1 MSEPSLTSE
10 DLSVYVDKHPFKS
23 EAYLQKMGANGA
35 PVPTR
40 RNKPLKQILNQER
53 EAYYQKR
60 GMVDPTKKRGDSTP
74 KRRKTEQDADGEVP
88 APREEVPLRDVPT
101 YTSVQAPPS
110 LLPPKRYCD
119 LTGLMAPY
127 TDPKTRL
134 RYHSAEVYQI
144 IKGFAPG
151 ADNAYLALRGDASQ
165 LL

>member
-60 GMVDPTKKRGDSTP
+60 GMVDPMKKRGDSTP

-101 YTSVQAPPS
+101 CTFDHHSPQTQVYRLLRVSCPPS
-110 LLPPKRYCD
+110 G
-119 LTGLMAPY
+119 TVI
-127 TDPKTRL
+127 L
-134 RYHSAEVYQI
+134 RV
-144 IKGFAPG
+144 
-151 ADNAYLALRGDASQ
+151 
-165 LL
+165 

>member
-1 MSEPSLTSE
+1 MSEPGLTSE

-35 PVPTR
+35 PVPSR

-101 YTSVQAPPS
+101 CTFDHHSPQTQVYRLLRVSCPPS
-110 LLPPKRYCD
+110 G
-119 LTGLMAPY
+119 TVI
-127 TDPKTRL
+127 L
-134 RYHSAEVYQI
+134 RV
-144 IKGFAPG
+144 
-151 ADNAYLALRGDASQ
+151 
-165 LL
+165 

>member
-101 YTSVQAPPS
+101 CTFDHHSPQTQVYRLLRVSCPPS
-110 LLPPKRYCD
+110 G
-119 LTGLMAPY
+119 TVI
-127 TDPKTRL
+127 L
-134 RYHSAEVYQI
+134 RV
-144 IKGFAPG
+144 
-151 ADNAYLALRGDASQ
+151 
-165 LL
+165 

>member
-1 MSEPSLTSE
+1 MSEPGLTSE

-60 GMVDPTKKRGDSTP
+60 GMVDPSKKRGDSTP

-101 YTSVQAPPS
+101 CTFDHHSPQTQVYRLLRVSCPPS
-110 LLPPKRYCD
+110 G
-119 LTGLMAPY
+119 TVI
-127 TDPKTRL
+127 L
-134 RYHSAEVYQI
+134 RV
-144 IKGFAPG
+144 
-151 ADNAYLALRGDASQ
+151 
-165 LL
+165 

>member
-74 KRRKTEQDADGEVP
+74 KRRKTEQDADGEEP

-101 YTSVQAPPS
+101 CTFDHHSPQTQVYRLLRVSCPPS
-110 LLPPKRYCD
+110 G
-119 LTGLMAPY
+119 TVI
-127 TDPKTRL
+127 L
-134 RYHSAEVYQI
+134 RV
-144 IKGFAPG
+144 
-151 ADNAYLALRGDASQ
+151 
-165 LL
+165 

>member
-74 KRRKTEQDADGEVP
+74 KRRKTEQDADG
-88 APREEVPLRDVPT
+88 DVPT
-101 YTSVQAPPS
+101 CTFDHHSPQTQVYRLLRVSCPPS
-110 LLPPKRYCD
+110 G
-119 LTGLMAPY
+119 TVI
-127 TDPKTRL
+127 L
-134 RYHSAEVYQI
+134 RV
-144 IKGFAPG
+144 
-151 ADNAYLALRGDASQ
+151 
-165 LL
+165 

>member
-35 PVPTR
+35 PVPSR

-74 KRRKTEQDADGEVP
+74 KRRKTEQEADGEVP
-88 APREEVPLRDVPT
+88 APREDVPLRDVPT
-101 YTSVQAPPS
+101 CTFDHHSPQTQVYRLLRVSCPPS
-110 LLPPKRYCD
+110 G
-119 LTGLMAPY
+119 TVI
-127 TDPKTRL
+127 L
-134 RYHSAEVYQI
+134 RV
-144 IKGFAPG
+144 
-151 ADNAYLALRGDASQ
+151 
-165 LL
+165 

>member
-74 KRRKTEQDADGEVP
+74 KRRKTEQEADGEVP

-101 YTSVQAPPS
+101 CTFDHHSPQTQVYRLLRVSCPPS
-110 LLPPKRYCD
+110 G
-119 LTGLMAPY
+119 TVI
-127 TDPKTRL
+127 L
-134 RYHSAEVYQI
+134 RV
-144 IKGFAPG
+144 
-151 ADNAYLALRGDASQ
+151 
-165 LL
+165 

>member
-1 MSEPSLTSE
+1 MSEPGLTSE

-101 YTSVQAPPS
+101 CTFDHHSPQTQVYRLLRVSCPPS
-110 LLPPKRYCD
+110 G
-119 LTGLMAPY
+119 TVI
-127 TDPKTRL
+127 L
-134 RYHSAEVYQI
+134 RV
-144 IKGFAPG
+144 
-151 ADNAYLALRGDASQ
+151 
-165 LL
+165 

>member
-10 DLSVYVDKHPFKS
+10 DLSVYVEKHPFKS

-35 PVPTR
+35 PVPSR

-101 YTSVQAPPS
+101 CTFDHHSPQTQVYRLLRVSCPPS
-110 LLPPKRYCD
+110 G
-119 LTGLMAPY
+119 TVI
-127 TDPKTRL
+127 L
-134 RYHSAEVYQI
+134 RV
-144 IKGFAPG
+144 
-151 ADNAYLALRGDASQ
+151 
-165 LL
+165 

>member
-60 GMVDPTKKRGDSTP
+60 C
-74 KRRKTEQDADGEVP
+74 
-88 APREEVPLRDVPT
+88 L
-101 YTSVQAPPS
+101 
-110 LLPPKRYCD
+110 
-119 LTGLMAPY
+119 
-127 TDPKTRL
+127 
-134 RYHSAEVYQI
+134 
-144 IKGFAPG
+144 
-151 ADNAYLALRGDASQ
+151 
-165 LL
+165 

>member
-74 KRRKTEQDADGEVP
+74 KRRKT
-88 APREEVPLRDVPT
+88 
-101 YTSVQAPPS
+101 
-110 LLPPKRYCD
+110 
-119 LTGLMAPY
+119 
-127 TDPKTRL
+127 
-134 RYHSAEVYQI
+134 
-144 IKGFAPG
+144 
-151 ADNAYLALRGDASQ
+151 
-165 LL
+165 

>member
-10 DLSVYVDKHPFKS
+10 DLSVYVEKHPFKS

-35 PVPTR
+35 PVPSR

-74 KRRKTEQDADGEVP
+74 KRRKTEQEADSEVP

-101 YTSVQAPPS
+101 CTFDHHSPQTQVYRLLRVSCPPS
-110 LLPPKRYCD
+110 G
-119 LTGLMAPY
+119 TVI
-127 TDPKTRL
+127 L
-134 RYHSAEVYQI
+134 RV
-144 IKGFAPG
+144 
-151 ADNAYLALRGDASQ
+151 
-165 LL
+165 

>member
-35 PVPTR
+35 PVPSR

-101 YTSVQAPPS
+101 CTFDHHSPQTQVYRLLRVSCPPS
-110 LLPPKRYCD
+110 G
-119 LTGLMAPY
+119 TVI
-127 TDPKTRL
+127 L
-134 RYHSAEVYQI
+134 RV
-144 IKGFAPG
+144 
-151 ADNAYLALRGDASQ
+151 
-165 LL
+165 

>member
-1 MSEPSLTSE
+1 MSEPGLTSE

-35 PVPTR
+35 PVPSR

-74 KRRKTEQDADGEVP
+74 KRRKTEQEADSEVP

-101 YTSVQAPPS
+101 CTFDHHSPQTQVYRLLRVSCPPS
-110 LLPPKRYCD
+110 G
-119 LTGLMAPY
+119 TVI
-127 TDPKTRL
+127 L
-134 RYHSAEVYQI
+134 RV
-144 IKGFAPG
+144 
-151 ADNAYLALRGDASQ
+151 
-165 LL
+165 

>member
-1 MSEPSLTSE
+1 MSEPGLTSE

-35 PVPTR
+35 PVPSR

-74 KRRKTEQDADGEVP
+74 KRRKTEQEADGEVP

-101 YTSVQAPPS
+101 CTFDHHSPQTQVYRLLRVSCLPS
-110 LLPPKRYCD
+110 G
-119 LTGLMAPY
+119 TVI
-127 TDPKTRL
+127 L
-134 RYHSAEVYQI
+134 RV
-144 IKGFAPG
+144 
-151 ADNAYLALRGDASQ
+151 
-165 LL
+165 

>member
-35 PVPTR
+35 PVPSR

-101 YTSVQAPPS
+101 CTFDHHSPQTQVYRLLRVSCPPS
-110 LLPPKRYCD
+110 G
-119 LTGLMAPY
+119 TVV
-127 TDPKTRL
+127 L
-134 RYHSAEVYQI
+134 RV
-144 IKGFAPG
+144 
-151 ADNAYLALRGDASQ
+151 
-165 LL
+165 

>member
-74 KRRKTEQDADGEVP
+74 KRRKTEQEADGEVP

-101 YTSVQAPPS
+101 CTFDRHSPQTQVYRLLRVSCLPS
-110 LLPPKRYCD
+110 G
-119 LTGLMAPY
+119 TVI
-127 TDPKTRL
+127 L
-134 RYHSAEVYQI
+134 RV
-144 IKGFAPG
+144 
-151 ADNAYLALRGDASQ
+151 
-165 LL
+165 

>member
-35 PVPTR
+35 PVPSR

-101 YTSVQAPPS
+101 CTFDHHSPQTQVYRLLRVSCPPS
-110 LLPPKRYCD
+110 G
-119 LTGLMAPY
+119 TVI
-127 TDPKTRL
+127 L
-134 RYHSAEVYQI
+134 RA
-144 IKGFAPG
+144 
-151 ADNAYLALRGDASQ
+151 
-165 LL
+165 

>member
-101 YTSVQAPPS
+101 CTFDHHSPQTQVYRLLRVSCLPS
-110 LLPPKRYCD
+110 G
-119 LTGLMAPY
+119 TVI
-127 TDPKTRL
+127 L
-134 RYHSAEVYQI
+134 RV
-144 IKGFAPG
+144 
-151 ADNAYLALRGDASQ
+151 
-165 LL
+165 

>member
-101 YTSVQAPPS
+101 CKFDHHSPQTQVYRLLRVSCPPS
-110 LLPPKRYCD
+110 G
-119 LTGLMAPY
+119 TVI
-127 TDPKTRL
+127 L
-134 RYHSAEVYQI
+134 RV
-144 IKGFAPG
+144 
-151 ADNAYLALRGDASQ
+151 
-165 LL
+165 

>member
-74 KRRKTEQDADGEVP
+74 KRRKTEQEADGEVP

-101 YTSVQAPPS
+101 CTFDHHSPQTQVYRLLRVSCLPS
-110 LLPPKRYCD
+110 G
-119 LTGLMAPY
+119 TVI
-127 TDPKTRL
+127 L
-134 RYHSAEVYQI
+134 RV
-144 IKGFAPG
+144 
-151 ADNAYLALRGDASQ
+151 
-165 LL
+165 

>member
-1 MSEPSLTSE
+1 MSEPGLTSE

-101 YTSVQAPPS
+101 CTFDHHSPQTQVYRLLRVSCPPS
-110 LLPPKRYCD
+110 G
-119 LTGLMAPY
+119 TVI
-127 TDPKTRL
+127 L
-134 RYHSAEVYQI
+134 RA
-144 IKGFAPG
+144 
-151 ADNAYLALRGDASQ
+151 
-165 LL
+165 

>member
-60 GMVDPTKKRGDSTP
+60 GMVDPSKKRGDSTP

-101 YTSVQAPPS
+101 CTFDHHSPQTQVYRLLRVSCPPS
-110 LLPPKRYCD
+110 G
-119 LTGLMAPY
+119 TVI
-127 TDPKTRL
+127 L
-134 RYHSAEVYQI
+134 RV
-144 IKGFAPG
+144 
-151 ADNAYLALRGDASQ
+151 
-165 LL
+165 

>member
-74 KRRKTEQDADGEVP
+74 KRRKTEQDADGEVS

-101 YTSVQAPPS
+101 CTFDHHSPQTQVYRLLRVSCPPS
-110 LLPPKRYCD
+110 G
-119 LTGLMAPY
+119 TVI
-127 TDPKTRL
+127 L
-134 RYHSAEVYQI
+134 RV
-144 IKGFAPG
+144 
-151 ADNAYLALRGDASQ
+151 
-165 LL
+165 

>member
-1 MSEPSLTSE
+1 MSEPGLTSE
-10 DLSVYVDKHPFKS
+10 DLSVYVEKHPFKS

-35 PVPTR
+35 PVPSR

-101 YTSVQAPPS
+101 CTFDHHSPQTQVYRLLRVSCPPS
-110 LLPPKRYCD
+110 G
-119 LTGLMAPY
+119 TVI
-127 TDPKTRL
+127 L
-134 RYHSAEVYQI
+134 RV
-144 IKGFAPG
+144 
-151 ADNAYLALRGDASQ
+151 
-165 LL
+165 

>member
-1 MSEPSLTSE
+1 MSEPGLTSE

-35 PVPTR
+35 PVPSR

-60 GMVDPTKKRGDSTP
+60 GMVDPSKKRGDSTP

-101 YTSVQAPPS
+101 CTFDHHSPQTQVYRLLRVSCLPS
-110 LLPPKRYCD
+110 G
-119 LTGLMAPY
+119 TVI
-127 TDPKTRL
+127 L
-134 RYHSAEVYQI
+134 RV
-144 IKGFAPG
+144 
-151 ADNAYLALRGDASQ
+151 
-165 LL
+165 

>member
-101 YTSVQAPPS
+101 CTFDHHSPQTPVYRLLRVSCPPS
-110 LLPPKRYCD
+110 G
-119 LTGLMAPY
+119 TVI
-127 TDPKTRL
+127 L
-134 RYHSAEVYQI
+134 RV
-144 IKGFAPG
+144 
-151 ADNAYLALRGDASQ
+151 
-165 LL
+165 